1 VVVKQK
7 SHLSIVRYWW
17 KSLTEITDE
26 YMRDM
31 LGKSKQYSVII
42 LTEGLNAN
50 KPGVEK
56 IKWEHGRRN
65 FSLRRNGLLSIV
77 CPVSGGGSIV
87 GIGIFNASVDEV
99 KKIMDEDPAVREDVL
114 RYQVLDCRSFPGD
127 CLPK

>member
-1 VVVKQK
+1 M
-7 SHLSIVRYWW
+7 
-17 KSLTEITDE
+17 TEITDE

-31 LGKSKQYSVII
+31 LGKSKHYSVVI

-50 KPGVEK
+50 KPRVEK

-87 GIGIFNASVDEV
+87 GIGVFNASVDEV